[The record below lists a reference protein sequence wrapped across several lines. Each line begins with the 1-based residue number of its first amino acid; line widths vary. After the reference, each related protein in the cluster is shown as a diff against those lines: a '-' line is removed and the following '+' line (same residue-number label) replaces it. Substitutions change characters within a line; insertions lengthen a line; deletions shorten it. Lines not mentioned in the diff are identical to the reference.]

1 MTGYTLEVTARSI
14 LTPSISRQSL
24 KANICN
30 PEGGFKTPS
39 QRTCQQPHRR
49 PLKGHV
55 RLPAMERLGRSCLGV
70 LYRAS
75 PTSAQIY
82 LDARGMPTNRPAQ
95 SGGSSWR
102 YCAATRHSAR
112 PSAGETQA
120 RKHQPAV
127 PWSAMV
133 SPLGGLPMTA
143 EETKEAGAKVGYI
156 VPPPAQK
163 RKNGVPIKSSA
174 LTSSLTLSSASLR
187 VSGFPFPL
195 LGPKQSQLPRRD
207 LSAKKYKPSAPPLA
221 TICQSGATSSLHG
234 PLRQNPPTREESCG
248 HATPSFTHPTV

>member
-1 MTGYTLEVTARSI
+1 
-14 LTPSISRQSL
+14 
-24 KANICN
+24 
-30 PEGGFKTPS
+30 
-39 QRTCQQPHRR
+39 
-49 PLKGHV
+49 
-55 RLPAMERLGRSCLGV
+55 
-70 LYRAS
+70 
-75 PTSAQIY
+75 
-82 LDARGMPTNRPAQ
+82 MPTNRPAQ

-127 PWSAMV
+127 PWSAMA

-163 RKNGVPIKSSA
+163 RKNGVPIKSGA
-174 LTSSLTLSSASLR
+174 LTSSLTLSSASSR
-187 VSGFPFPL
+187 VSGFPSPL

-207 LSAKKYKPSAPPLA
+207 LSAKKYKPSVPPLA
-221 TICQSGATSSLHG
+221 TICQSGAASSSHG

>member
-30 PEGGFKTPS
+30 PEGGFKTFS

-120 RKHQPAV
+120 RKQQPTV

-133 SPLGGLPMTA
+133 SPLGGSPMTA
-143 EETKEAGAKVGYI
+143 EETKEAGAKVGYR
-156 VPPPAQK
+156 VPPQL
-163 RKNGVPIKSSA
+163 KSGR
-174 LTSSLTLSSASLR
+174 TVSL
-187 VSGFPFPL
+187 
-195 LGPKQSQLPRRD
+195 
-207 LSAKKYKPSAPPLA
+207 
-221 TICQSGATSSLHG
+221 
-234 PLRQNPPTREESCG
+234 
-248 HATPSFTHPTV
+248 

>member
-30 PEGGFKTPS
+30 PEGGFKTFS

-55 RLPAMERLGRSCLGV
+55 RLPAMERLGRGCLGA

-95 SGGSSWR
+95 SGGSSRR

-112 PSAGETQA
+112 PLAGETQA

-127 PWSAMV
+127 PWSAMA

-143 EETKEAGAKVGYI
+143 EK
-156 VPPPAQK
+156 QK
-163 RKNGVPIKSSA
+163 K
-174 LTSSLTLSSASLR
+174 
-187 VSGFPFPL
+187 
-195 LGPKQSQLPRRD
+195 
-207 LSAKKYKPSAPPLA
+207 
-221 TICQSGATSSLHG
+221 
-234 PLRQNPPTREESCG
+234 REQRWG
-248 HATPSFTHPTV
+248 T